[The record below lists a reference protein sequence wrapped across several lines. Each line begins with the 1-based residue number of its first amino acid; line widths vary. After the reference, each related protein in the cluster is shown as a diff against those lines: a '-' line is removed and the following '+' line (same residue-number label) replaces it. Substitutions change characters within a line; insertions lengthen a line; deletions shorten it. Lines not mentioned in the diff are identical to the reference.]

1 MADIGSGS
9 GSPSDSIYTT
19 LVFITLL
26 ALLAAVGY
34 VWYRGSQ
41 VFGGA
46 TWFIPG

>member
-9 GSPSDSIYTT
+9 GPGESIYTA
-19 LVFITLL
+19 LAFITVL
-26 ALLAAVGY
+26 ALLAAVGF
-34 VWYRGSQ
+34 VWYRGFQ